1 MADLLEIAAKANG
14 DGMPIGNTLT
24 PMIAK
29 TQVKVAPGG
38 VSEPAFDDNAAATI
52 VWADFQRDSAWLEQ
66 KAWLPGGLDG

>member
-29 TQVKVAPGG
+29 TQVTVAPGG
-38 VSEPAFDDNAAATI
+38 VSKVQSRGIGMPP
-52 VWADFQRDSAWLEQ
+52 
-66 KAWLPGGLDG
+66 LPGGLDG